1 MFAVQ
6 RRAEEEL
13 QKELKDAEYTDQEFQ
28 DFKKKEHPWPP
39 ESSEA
44 PLLTTCSLQIRSIF
58 PNYI

>member
-28 DFKKKEHPWPP
+28 DFKKKEHP
-39 ESSEA
+39 
-44 PLLTTCSLQIRSIF
+44 
-58 PNYI
+58 